1 MMKKILGLFIALM
14 MTTQAFASIAVA
26 PMRVEINANKIRGNY
41 LTTSINVTGDI
52 RKPMRFKVS
61 SGYFKLNEKNE
72 LVIIEDNDGSDP
84 YDISKKIKF
93 VPSEFNVMPGKSQ
106 RVRINVI
113 GLNQLKDGESRAILF
128 IEDVDPKEFAIDTG
142 RAGIGAQLI
151 VKTRLGVPLYIDK
164 GKVSKVGELEYFNIK
179 KEKDGLYTEMKIN
192 STGNS
197 RIRYNGKIQIIQG
210 KKLID
215 EYSIDN
221 QVVGNGSFHI
231 SKDKFKGD
239 KVKEAGEYTVR
250 LILSYED
257 GNGKRQHIKKETVL
271 NIKDT
276 M

>member
-14 MTTQAFASIAVA
+14 MTTQVFASIAVA

-52 RKPMRFKVS
+52 RRPMRFKVS

-164 GKVSKVGELEYFNIK
+164 GKVNKIGDIEYFNLS
-179 KEKDGLYTEMKIN
+179 KEKDGLYTNFKVN

-197 RIRYNGKIQIIQG
+197 RIRYLGKIQIIQG

-221 QVVGNGSFHI
+221 HVVGNGSFHI

-239 KVKEAGEYTVR
+239 KIKEAGEYTVR

>member
-26 PMRVEINANKIRGNY
+26 PMRVEVNANKVRGNY

-52 RKPMRFKVS
+52 RKPTRFKVS
-61 SGYFKLNEKNE
+61 SGYFKLNEKSE
-72 LVIIEDNDGSDP
+72 LVIVEDNDGSDP

-106 RVRINVI
+106 RVRVNVV
-113 GLNQLKDGESRAILF
+113 GLNQLKDGESRALLF
-128 IEDVDPKEFAIDTG
+128 IEDVDPREFAVDTG

-151 VKTRLGVPLYIDK
+151 VKTRLGVPVYIDK
-164 GKVSKVGELEYFNIK
+164 GKVTKVGEIEYFNLT
-179 KEKDGLYTEMKIN
+179 KEKDGLYTNFKVN

-197 RIRYNGKIQIIQG
+197 RIRYSGKVQIVQD

-215 EYSIDN
+215 EYSLDS
-221 QVVGNGSFHI
+221 QVVGTGSYHI

-239 KVKEAGEYTVR
+239 KIKDAGEYTVR

-257 GNGKRQHIKKETVL
+257 GNGRKQHIKQETVL
-271 NIKDT
+271 NIKNSV
-276 M
+276 